1 MTTATKSKAAKTK
14 DATERSRK
22 AALAEIQA
30 RIAAAE
36 TPPATGPTLA
46 HAATGAE
53 GSPGTPARRA
63 AAAHAPHTAAKGGKK
78 AARAKPAKAK
88 PAPAKEAKPAKAKRV
103 SALDAAA
110 QVLGALPPKER
121 AAGLSA
127 PDLIERMAKAKLWT
141 SPGGKT
147 PAATLYAAMLR
158 EIAGRG
164 PASRF
169 ARVAPG
175 RFSAAAASQ
184 MTTPAKRQ
192 AATARGGQQ

>member
-1 MTTATKSKAAKTK
+1 MPSTAKAAHSPRRRARVAVAKPRSNTK
-14 DATERSRK
+14 DNPLPERPAKRRSRSK
-22 AALAEIQA
+22 
-30 RIAAAE
+30 
-36 TPPATGPTLA
+36 
-46 HAATGAE
+46 
-53 GSPGTPARRA
+53 GSPSAPRRA
-63 AAAHAPHTAAKGGKK
+63 KS
-78 AARAKPAKAK
+78 RL
-88 PAPAKEAKPAKAKRV
+88 